1 MASTIRT
8 VAKWSEFAGTD
19 RGQAGDMKRPRTRS
33 EISSSIHRRLSWRR
47 NLSCSHPILS
57 ADRPVFYGFFRPPP
71 SLARVPISKFPALS
85 ASSPASFL
93 RLHSDVVLD
102 ETPDFRPFPARQA
115 SPTLGP
121 NSSSDVP
128 EGLITCR
135 LGTQQPSL
143 APQNSGVQSH
153 LSVPASYFGGPA
165 AFWDS

>member
-1 MASTIRT
+1 MSDNCQWHKSLFFRNLSHFCGFRLELGLWIKIP
-8 VAKWSEFAGTD
+8 VK
-19 RGQAGDMKRPRTRS
+19 Q
-33 EISSSIHRRLSWRR
+33 RRLSWRR
-47 NLSCSHPILS
+47 NLSCSPPILS
-57 ADRPVFYGFFRPPP
+57 ADRPVFHGFFRPPP

-85 ASSPASFL
+85 ASSAASFL

-143 APQNSGVQSH
+143 APQNSGVQ
-153 LSVPASYFGGPA
+153 
-165 AFWDS
+165 